1 MTKGSDLVGRF
12 GWTAKKTENC
22 YKLEEQTAALS
33 LVKRNCLTL
42 DTGLMCSL
50 VHFETGM
57 GAEAIDMKALHKDA
71 GDLKFTPHICK

>member
-1 MTKGSDLVGRF
+1 MTKGSRKIRLDSE
-12 GWTAKKTENC
+12 ENRE
-22 YKLEEQTAALS
+22 LLQEEQTAALS
-33 LVKRNCLTL
+33 LVQRSCLTL

-57 GAEAIDMKALHKDA
+57 GAEAIDVKALHKDA